1 MFAAGVRC
9 AWTRALA
16 DRVAAAA
23 ALALFAPVMLAAAAA
38 IWLEDG
44 FPVLYRQTRVGRGN
58 RPFRMLKFRS
68 MRKGA
73 SGSKVTAAGDVRI
86 TVVGRVLR
94 RYKLDELPQFWNV
107 VRGEMSIVGPRPEV
121 PDYVDPGEPAWSA
134 VLRYRPGITDLAT
147 LLYRNEEEV
156 LAGAPDPDRYYREVL
171 LPSKLALNARYA
183 RASSAWSDLKL
194 VLLTLRYSFVP
205 AGFDPAAIER
215 AFPQEDHR

>member
-73 SGSKVTAAGDVRI
+73 SGSKVTAAGDARI

-147 LLYRNEEEV
+147 LLYRNEEEM

>member
-73 SGSKVTAAGDVRI
+73 SGSKVTAAGDARI

-147 LLYRNEEEV
+147 LLYRNEEEM
-156 LAGAPDPDRYYREVL
+156 LAAEPDPDRYYREVL